1 MLRICSSLGWVSNVH
16 WKIGENRCHTL
27 SSFVICAEYIR
38 NFIVFM
44 CSSMPSICSVR
55 VVLRFHWTQ
64 NNSFTSLPYCLTW
77 HEVNLLAKKH
87 YLNFDLYMPK
97 VVQTYKYF
105 ILAFKELTIFYG
117 WGRTILTQRKIKLQG
132 QVWCVIRRP
141 LSWVIRTGFFEA
153 VGMNWIL
160 KDGQASHEQA
170 GRRRAQTRAKVQQ
183 RKGADVLRIM
193 RTILLEFETLL
204 KQWLLKFWDWDWGRE
219 EDYAY
224 SQSTDSISL
233 C

>member
-1 MLRICSSLGWVSNVH
+1 
-16 WKIGENRCHTL
+16 
-27 SSFVICAEYIR
+27 
-38 NFIVFM
+38 
-44 CSSMPSICSVR
+44 MPSICSVR

-77 HEVNLLAKKH
+77 HELNLLAKKH

-97 VVQTYKYF
+97 VVQTYKYS
-105 ILAFKELTIFYG
+105 ILAFKELIIFYG
-117 WGRTILTQRKIKLQG
+117 WGRPILTHRKIKLQG
-132 QVWCVIRRP
+132 QAWCVRRRP

-204 KQWLLKFWDWDWGRE
+204 KQWLLKFCDWDWGRE

-224 SQSTDSISL
+224 SQSTDSTSL